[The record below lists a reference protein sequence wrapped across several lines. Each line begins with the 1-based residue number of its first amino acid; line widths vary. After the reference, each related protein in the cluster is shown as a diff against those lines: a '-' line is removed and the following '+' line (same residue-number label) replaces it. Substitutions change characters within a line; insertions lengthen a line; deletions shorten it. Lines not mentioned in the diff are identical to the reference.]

1 MNKQR
6 APSPALIGVCKLEV
20 SWVHDLKERVPGK
33 KKSEDSELQETP
45 LLFVQRITGWDSLG
59 NCP

>member
-20 SWVHDLKERVPGK
+20 SWVRDLKERGPGK

-45 LLFVQRITGWDSLG
+45 LLFV
-59 NCP
+59 